1 VVGIVI
7 TVIGALFVG
16 VVVGYLARWLLP
28 GRQKMSIGAT
38 VGVGFVAALIGG
50 FIAQSLGV
58 GDTAGVDWIKLAI
71 QVGLAM
77 IGVGL
82 YSGWFVKQ

>member
-1 VVGIVI
+1 MVGIVI

>member
-1 VVGIVI
+1 
-7 TVIGALFVG
+7 
-16 VVVGYLARWLLP
+16 
-28 GRQKMSIGAT
+28 MSITAT

-58 GDTAGVDWIKLAI
+58 GDTSGVDWIKLAI

-82 YSGWFVKQ
+82 YSGWSAKQ